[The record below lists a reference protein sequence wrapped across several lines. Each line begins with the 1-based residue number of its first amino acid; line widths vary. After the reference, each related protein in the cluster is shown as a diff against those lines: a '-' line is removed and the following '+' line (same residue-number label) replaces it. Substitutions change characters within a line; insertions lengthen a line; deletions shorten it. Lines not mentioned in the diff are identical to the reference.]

1 MIWLKT
7 TVRFFNK
14 AGIAVGVVSSVLSST
29 LGPNLNFQKNILGQT
44 LEYQVKKEI
53 SFPCIPIFKNL

>member
-1 MIWLKT
+1 MVEKKQPKKQHTKKQLYH
-7 TVRFFNK
+7 
-14 AGIAVGVVSSVLSST
+14 SSVLCSA
-29 LGPNLNFQKNILGQT
+29 LGPNLNFQKNVLGQT